1 MTKIT
6 TKHSNFLD
14 SLSPGVKK
22 HVNVLKNIQSDHDEL
37 KKLFYKER
45 PILEAKYQNLF
56 QNLYIKRCD
65 IVNGFVQANKVSNDS
80 EASINQVDI
89 TKQDVEAPE
98 DHVFPNLSQ
107 SGLVWFMEMKT
118 CEFLD
123 EDEAIVHKVTGLK
136 IEWYPKNC
144 LTSRVI
150 KKPMKELKIVDIR
163 PEQYIPRNTDEMR
176 RDLYIGLTIRDEII
190 PRAGLWYVGEG
201 AQEEM
206 EIYFGESEDEEGEN

>member
-1 MTKIT
+1 M
-6 TKHSNFLD
+6 
-14 SLSPGVKK
+14 
-22 HVNVLKNIQSDHDEL
+22 
-37 KKLFYKER
+37 FYKER

-80 EASINQVDI
+80 EASINQEDI

-98 DHVFPNLSQ
+98 GMCIIYFATVGNTDYVFLAER
-107 SGLVWFMEMKT
+107 GT
-118 CEFLD
+118 YEFLD

-190 PRAGLWYVGEG
+190 PRAVLWYVGEG